1 MRRQDYRDIDVG
13 FIEKKTLIGRYF
25 QQSAEKAKSAY
36 EADSF
41 CDRIARLVYSI
52 FRKKEEVYAEE

>member
-25 QQSAEKAKSAY
+25 RQSAEKAKSAY
-36 EADSF
+36 EADSS

-52 FRKKEEVYAEE
+52 FR